1 MQIQVWDYRDELNAE
16 YPEIMAAIEQVLRS
30 GRLILG
36 ESVRQFEE
44 EFASYCGNRFGV
56 GVNSG
61 TDALVLALIALGV
74 GAGDEVITVANTA
87 IPTVSAIV
95 TAGATPRFVDI
106 LPGTYLMD
114 TSMLEA
120 AITTRTKCILPVHLF
135 GQCVDMDAVLAV
147 ARKHGLVVLE
157 DCAQSHGAH
166 FGDQRAGSMGD
177 AAAYSFYPTKILG
190 GYGDGGMVQTNSEP
204 LAEHVRRLRMY
215 GTEKTYYS
223 LEHGY
228 NSRLDEIHAE
238 ILRSKLR
245 HLDEYIAR
253 RSELAVRYHERL
265 AGSGLEL
272 PRTGEKNTHAYYLYV
287 VRHPERDRILAELAR
302 VDVYVNVSYPW
313 PVHTMPAYAH
323 LGYQT
328 GDLPNTEQAARE
340 IFSLPMYPYLTNLRQ
355 DAVCE
360 RLLGVLA
367 RIQ

>member
-1 MQIQVWDYRDELNAE
+1 MKIQVWDYRNELEAE
-16 YPEIMAAIEQVLRS
+16 YPEIMAAVEQVLRS

-36 ESVRQFEE
+36 ESVRQFED
-44 EFASYCGNRFGV
+44 EFAAYCGNRFGV

-114 TSMLEA
+114 TAMLEG

-135 GQCVDMDAVLAV
+135 GQCVDMDVVLAV
-147 ARKHGLVVLE
+147 ARKHDLVVLE
-157 DCAQSHGAH
+157 DCAQSHGAR
-166 FGDQRAGSMGD
+166 FRNQRAGSMGD

-204 LAEHVRRLRMY
+204 IAEHIRRLRMY
-215 GTEKTYYS
+215 GTERTYYS

-265 AGSGLEL
+265 AGSGLQL
-272 PRTGEKNTHAYYLYV
+272 PQTDEANTHAYYLYV
-287 VRHPERDRILAELAR
+287 VRHRDRNRIIADLAGM
-302 VDVYVNVSYPW
+302 DVFVNVSYPW
-313 PVHTMPAYAH
+313 PIHTMPAYAH
-323 LGYQT
+323 LGYQN
-328 GDLPNTEQAARE
+328 GDLPNTEQAALE
-340 IFSLPMYPYLTNLRQ
+340 IFSLPMYPSLTNAQQ

-367 RIQ
+367 GIA

>member
-1 MQIQVWDYRDELNAE
+1 MHIQVWDYRDELEAE
-16 YPEIMAAIEQVLRS
+16 YPEIMAAIGQVLRS

-74 GAGDEVITVANTA
+74 GAGDEVITVSNTA

-114 TSMLEA
+114 TAMLED
-120 AITTRTKCILPVHLF
+120 AITPRTKCILPVHLF

-147 ARKHGLVVLE
+147 ARKHGLKVLE
-157 DCAQSHGAH
+157 DCAQSHGAR
-166 FGDQRAGSMGD
+166 FLDQRAGSMGD

-215 GTEKTYYS
+215 GTAKTYYS

-253 RSELAVRYHERL
+253 RRELAVRYHERL
-265 AGSGLEL
+265 AGSGLAL
-272 PRTGEKNTHAYYLYV
+272 PQTDEKNMHAFYLYV
-287 VRHPERDRILAELAR
+287 VRHPERDRILAELAH
-302 VDVYVNVSYPW
+302 VDVFVNISYPW

-323 LGYQT
+323 LGYQN
-328 GDLPNTEQAARE
+328 GDLPNTERAARE
-340 IFSLPMYPYLTNLRQ
+340 IFSLPMYPYLTNLQQ

-360 RLLGVLA
+360 RLLEVLA
-367 RIQ
+367 CIQ